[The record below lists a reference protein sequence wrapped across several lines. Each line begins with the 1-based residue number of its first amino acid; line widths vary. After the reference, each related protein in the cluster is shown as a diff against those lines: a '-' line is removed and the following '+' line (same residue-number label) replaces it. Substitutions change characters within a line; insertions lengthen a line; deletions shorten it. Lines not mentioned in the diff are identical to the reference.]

1 MAKKF
6 KEAGRPVG
14 AANLKSGYVRDEKIS
29 CRVTEGLN
37 KTVAALME
45 ECGYKSPSD
54 VLHDAIQQLAY
65 KKITD
70 KKSLFWVSKI
80 Q

>member
-1 MAKKF
+1 MAVLKDS
-6 KEAGRPVG
+6 GRPKN
-14 AANLKSGYVRDEKIS
+14 APNRKSAYVRDERIS

-37 KTVAALME
+37 KTVAALIE